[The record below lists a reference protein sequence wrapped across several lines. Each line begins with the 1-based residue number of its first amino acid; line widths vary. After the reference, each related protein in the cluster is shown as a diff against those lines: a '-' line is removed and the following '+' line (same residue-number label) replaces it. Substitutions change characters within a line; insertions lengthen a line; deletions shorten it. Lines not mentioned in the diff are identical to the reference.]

1 MGSKSIKRT
10 TMPSRRKPNSRRQL
24 SRRHSNKTA
33 STNGGGASACSS
45 VSDKLE
51 ALKSLLPAHTGG
63 DIKADELF
71 EETADYILMLRTQVS
86 ILQTMVDFYDHHQTD
101 NVIVQ

>member
-1 MGSKSIKRT
+1 
-10 TMPSRRKPNSRRQL
+10 MPSRTKPNSRRQL
-24 SRRHSNKTA
+24 SPRRHSNKPR
-33 STNGGGASACSS
+33 STTLGASACSS

-71 EETADYILMLRTQVS
+71 EETADYILMLRAQVS
-86 ILQTMVDFYDHHQTD
+86 ILQTMVDFYDDHQTD

>member
-1 MGSKSIKRT
+1 
-10 TMPSRRKPNSRRQL
+10 MPSRRKPNSRRQL

-33 STNGGGASACSS
+33 STNGGGGGGGASACSS